1 MQNYI
6 KMETYDSKSTQNSQK
21 DLDRKV
27 KMLSIISLV
36 LLATTLLFAILYFT
50 KTTQVRKLVVT
61 EQQTSNEKQQLSDEL
76 TALMAEHEA
85 LKAENAE
92 LAEKLSVQD
101 SVIMANAAE
110 IEKLI
115 AQQADYKLI
124 KKKIARLQNISQE
137 YVKQMDQLI
146 AENKVLKEENTQL
159 TETVKRT
166 QDEKAAVEQD
176 NANLTQRINAEAKLK
191 AYNIRSSCSYA
202 KKNGTEMATD
212 KANRARKIKTTFT
225 LAENS
230 LIEPGSYNVYCRIS
244 VPGDGRVL
252 TPGKS
257 DAYTFMNNGQRL
269 QYSAKGTVN
278 YVNKAENVTLVWDIR
293 DNDKAIKGTYIVQVF
308 TDNALLGETRF
319 TLQ

>member
-1 MQNYI
+1 
-6 KMETYDSKSTQNSQK
+6 METYDNKSNQNSQK